1 MGPEMKPKT
10 GFGVN
15 ASFCFKF
22 ALMQPGFSPED
33 FFLLPGAFFVHWLH
47 A

>member
-1 MGPEMKPKT
+1 MKPKT

-22 ALMQPGFSPED
+22 ALMQPDFWSKG
-33 FFLLPGAFFVHWLH
+33 FFLLLSAISVDFAHG
-47 A
+47 